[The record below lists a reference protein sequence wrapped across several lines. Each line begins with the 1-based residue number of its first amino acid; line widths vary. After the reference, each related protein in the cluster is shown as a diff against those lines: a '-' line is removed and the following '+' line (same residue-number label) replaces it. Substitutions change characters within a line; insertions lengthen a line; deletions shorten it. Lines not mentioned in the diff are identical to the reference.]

1 MKYLLSMQIGECE
14 LQTGVKMFVVSTS
27 CVLFVIMRSIHVPGC
42 VVKLEGP
49 LIKLLKLGD
58 P

>member
-1 MKYLLSMQIGECE
+1 MQIGECE